1 MKKFCKIF
9 GVSTTVLTVLLLLP
23 AILLCAGIAIII
35 VGTIGINVGAVLAVL
50 VILFALPLL
59 LVRNCQYKSLK
70 KKLRKLS
77 K

>member
-23 AILLCAGIAIII
+23 AILLCLGIAIII
-35 VGTIGINVGAVLAVL
+35 VGTIGVNVGAILAVI
-50 VILFALPLL
+50 VIIFALPLL
-59 LVRNCQYKSLK
+59 FVRNCQYKSLK
-70 KKLRKLS
+70 KKLKKLS